1 MNDNE
6 DDPFAGGRVT
16 SMLQGMDAEERT
28 AFIARALIN
37 AAFQSSDLP
46 EGLRQ
51 APYAAADR
59 LAEETTLEPDAVAV
73 EAFRQHGYRAEMKDM
88 GGVAMLRATRVQG

>member
-46 EGLRQ
+46 DQLR
-51 APYAAADR
+51 PVLYAAAER
-59 LAEETTLEPDAVAV
+59 LAEETALAP
-73 EAFRQHGYRAEMKDM
+73 RRSP
-88 GGVAMLRATRVQG
+88 